1 MVWNVVYRDNG
12 GKRVSIEIESADRN
26 AAFTELKRRGISA
39 ISMCERKDKHPRQ
52 LQSSRDGMR
61 GRVRPPRWVVVG
73 LIAAACAV
81 AMWWVLS
88 PDETSRVPPVKPVEK
103 KRPATSSPPKAAPK
117 KADATDIAMPA
128 PPEKPKRFWQLPT
141 TNGLTEAQQHIW
153 RVKNRPP
160 PGITNNTSLFEAKPK
175 YAIFNHNSE
184 NTIAAYLTITPGQT
198 LVGSPTYGKKF
209 TDDFLKSLEEP
220 IIVTK
225 DDDPETAALKRAMN
239 ETKIELK
246 ARYDAGEDIG
256 KILEQTHE
264 ELRQLSQYK
273 QQIEG
278 ILRETIHTGD
288 LTEAELNDAIE
299 AANKM
304 LDEKGIAPMEFG
316 PVSRRIL
323 LRHVKP
329 ENQ

>member
-1 MVWNVVYRDNG
+1 MVWTVVYRDTDGN
-12 GKRVSIEIESADRN
+12 RASVEIESADRN
-26 AAFTELKRRGISA
+26 AVFAELQRRGISA
-39 ISMCERKDKHPRQ
+39 ISVNEGKAKPTRQ
-52 LQSSRDGMR
+52 GHRMPGG
-61 GRVRPPRWVVVG
+61 GRVSARPYRGIAAGLTVVV
-73 LIAAACAV
+73 CAV
-81 AMWWVLS
+81 AVWLCLS
-88 PDETSRVPPVKPVEK
+88 PSEMERVPPGNAVEK
-103 KRPATSSPPKAAPK
+103 KASAASAPPRVAPRESDAAEGVPR
-117 KADATDIAMPA
+117 
-128 PPEKPKRFWQLPT
+128 PEKPKRFWQLPT

-153 RVKNRPP
+153 KVKNRPP

-175 YAIFNHNSE
+175 YAIFDHDSE

-209 TDDFLKSLEEP
+209 TDDFLKSLVEP

-225 DDDPETAALKRAMN
+225 DDDPETAALKRAVN

-246 ARYDAGEDIG
+246 TRHDAGEDIG

-273 QQIEG
+273 MQIEDV
-278 ILRETIHTGD
+278 LKETICSGD
-288 LTEAELNDAIE
+288 LTEAEFDLAIE

-329 ENQ
+329 ENK

>member
-1 MVWNVVYRDNG
+1 MVWTVVYRDSDGN
-12 GKRVSIEIESADRN
+12 RASVEIESVDRN
-26 AAFTELKRRGISA
+26 AVFAELQRRGITA
-39 ISMCERKDKHPRQ
+39 ISVSEGKTKLTH
-52 LQSSRDGMR
+52 QSRHIPNGS
-61 GRVRPPRWVVVG
+61 RVRARPYRGIAAGLIVVASAVVVW
-73 LIAAACAV
+73 L
-81 AMWWVLS
+81 WLS
-88 PDETSRVPPVKPVEK
+88 PSETARLDPRRPVEK
-103 KRPATSSPPKAAPK
+103 KSSATSTPHRVAP
-117 KADATDIAMPA
+117 ARTDATEDAP
-128 PPEKPKRFWQLPT
+128 PPEKPKRFWQMPT

-153 RVKNRPP
+153 KVKNRPP

-175 YAIFNHNSE
+175 YAIFNHDSE

-209 TDDFLKSLEEP
+209 TEDFLKSLEEP
-220 IIVTK
+220 IIATK

-273 QQIEG
+273 MQIED
-278 ILRETIHTGD
+278 ILKETIRSGD
-288 LTEAELNDAIE
+288 LTEKDFDLALE

-316 PVSRRIL
+316 PVSRHIL

-329 ENQ
+329 ESK

>member
-1 MVWNVVYRDNG
+1 MVWTVVYRDSDGN
-12 GKRVSIEIESADRN
+12 RASVEIESVDRN
-26 AAFTELKRRGISA
+26 AVFAELQRRGITA
-39 ISMCERKDKHPRQ
+39 ISVSEGKSKLTRQGRRISSGGRLSTHPY
-52 LQSSRDGMR
+52 R
-61 GRVRPPRWVVVG
+61 GIVGGLIVVVCTV
-73 LIAAACAV
+73 AA
-81 AMWWVLS
+81 WLWLS
-88 PDETSRVPPVKPVEK
+88 SGETGRVPPASPVEK
-103 KRPATSSPPKAAPK
+103 KTSDTPVSPRITTPIK
-117 KADATDIAMPA
+117 DATGDA
-128 PPEKPKRFWQLPT
+128 PMPEKPKRFWQLPS

-153 RVKNRPP
+153 KVKNRPP

-175 YAIFNHNSE
+175 YAIFNHDSE

-209 TDDFLKSLEEP
+209 IEDFLKSLEEP
-220 IIVTK
+220 IIATK

-273 QQIEG
+273 MQIED
-278 ILRETIHTGD
+278 ILKETIRGGD
-288 LTEAELNDAIE
+288 LTEKDFDLAIE
-299 AANKM
+299 AANKL

-316 PVSRRIL
+316 PVSRHIL

-329 ENQ
+329 ESK